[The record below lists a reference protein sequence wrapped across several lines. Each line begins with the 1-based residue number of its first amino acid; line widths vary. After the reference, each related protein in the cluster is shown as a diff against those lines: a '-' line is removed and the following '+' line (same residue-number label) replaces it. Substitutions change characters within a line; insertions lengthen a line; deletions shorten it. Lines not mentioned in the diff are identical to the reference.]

1 MLEKIS
7 KVHIKIQIPFIFSK
21 FELFVSEVFRIIHC
35 PYKVWAFVKMH
46 DCYLNYE
53 TRFRKFRNLNKV
65 WIDTGIEIYLFFSI
79 DSSLGAL
86 NKSNVVLFYL
96 AAGDGLADVTGPHP
110 LMSRSE

>member
-1 MLEKIS
+1 
-7 KVHIKIQIPFIFSK
+7 
-21 FELFVSEVFRIIHC
+21 
-35 PYKVWAFVKMH
+35 MH

-53 TRFRKFRNLNKV
+53 TGFTKLENLNKV